1 VSKWATAAEKVGLIT
16 VIVSLLYIGY
26 EIKRNNDLAV
36 VESQQ
41 EFLVLL
47 VEMKGWLVDKEIRK
61 ILFSDH
67 IT

>member
-1 VSKWATAAEKVGLIT
+1 MTKWTTAAEKVGLII

-36 VESQQ
+36 VAIQQ

-47 VEMKGWLVDKEIRK
+47 VEMKG
-61 ILFSDH
+61 
-67 IT
+67 